1 VNAHQEAERLP
12 RAELVRAA
20 AARLQAAA
28 RDGEPCEP
36 VRDLIGASDIALA
49 YQVQQVLT
57 RDRLA
62 AGAKIAGRKI
72 GITSLA
78 VMRQV
83 GVDQPD
89 FGVLFDDMLCSE
101 TEPIGMDRLIQ
112 PRAEAEIAFVLA
124 ADLDAEALAAG
135 RLEASID
142 HVLPALEIVD
152 SRVRNWDIT
161 ITDTVADNASSGLFV
176 LGRRATRLA
185 DVDPVTVTMAL
196 DKDGAIVST
205 GSGADCL
212 GDPLNAVAWLA
223 RTCCEYGAPLRAGDV
238 ILSGALGPMV
248 PVEAGTRLV
257 ADLSQ
262 LGTVSA
268 TFR

>member
-1 VNAHQEAERLP
+1 MRQP
-12 RAELVRAA
+12 SSRAGLVRAA
-20 AARLQAAA
+20 AGRLRDAA
-28 RDGEPCEP
+28 RAGEPCEP
-36 VRDLIGASDIALA
+36 VRDLLGTTDVALA
-49 YQVQQVLT
+49 YEVQQALT

-62 AGAKIAGRKI
+62 AGARIAGRKI

-78 VMRQV
+78 VQRQV

-89 FGVLFDDMLCSE
+89 FGVLFDDMLCPES
-101 TEPIGMDRLIQ
+101 EPISMNRLIQ
-112 PRAEAEIAFVLA
+112 PKAEAEIAFVLA
-124 ADLDAEALAAG
+124 ADLDAEALAGG
-135 RLEASID
+135 RLETAVD

-152 SRVRNWDIT
+152 SRIRNWDIT

-176 LGRRATRLA
+176 LGGRATRLA

-196 DKDGAIVST
+196 TKDGATVST

-212 GDPLNAVAWLA
+212 GDPMNALAWLA
-223 RTCCEYGAPLRAGDV
+223 RTCCDYGSPLRAGDV

-248 PVEAGTRLV
+248 TVEAGTRLV
-257 ADLSQ
+257 ASLSQ

-268 TFR
+268 EFR

>member
-1 VNAHQEAERLP
+1 MNAYQEAEQLSN
-12 RAELVRAA
+12 AELARTA
-20 AARLQAAA
+20 AARLQEAA
-28 RDGEPCEP
+28 RSGQPCEP
-36 VRDLIGASDIALA
+36 VRDLIGTADIPLA
-49 YQVQQVLT
+49 YEVQQALT

-62 AGAKIAGRKI
+62 AGARIAGRKI

-78 VMRQV
+78 VQRQV

-101 TEPIGMDRLIQ
+101 SEPIGMHRLLQ

-124 ADLDAEALAAG
+124 ADLDAETLEAG
-135 RLEASID
+135 RLEAAID

-152 SRVRNWDIT
+152 SRIRNWDIT

-176 LGRRATRLA
+176 LGSRATRLA
-185 DVDPVTVTMAL
+185 DVNPVTVTMAL
-196 DKDGAIVST
+196 TKDGATVST

-212 GDPLNAVAWLA
+212 GDPMNAVAWLA
-223 RTCCEYGAPLRAGDV
+223 RTCCDYGAPLRAGDV

-248 PVEAGTRLV
+248 PVEAGTRLA

-268 TFR
+268 TFC